1 MYAQTLAV
9 PRALHEL
16 PPPLDLG
23 DVWLEHALDRL
34 YQACAATDAGA
45 RDDASIL
52 SVLFAGLAIE
62 SRINR
67 IVRENDP
74 EHWERIRSLRALDKF
89 QLVPRLLHESNLG
102 AHNELSEYV
111 VELFDLRD
119 ELVEASPS
127 APPPNPAQACTMV
140 TAAARV
146 CLLLEE
152 GDPAAL
158 EVLELA
164 KAALPQARVAAA
176 AIPAEAGDFPPDLI
190 GS

>member
-1 MYAQTLAV
+1 
-9 PRALHEL
+9 
-16 PPPLDLG
+16 
-23 DVWLEHALDRL
+23 
-34 YQACAATDAGA
+34 
-45 RDDASIL
+45 
-52 SVLFAGLAIE
+52 
-62 SRINR
+62 
-67 IVRENDP
+67 
-74 EHWERIRSLRALDKF
+74 
-89 QLVPRLLHESNLG
+89 
-102 AHNELSEYV
+102 
-111 VELFDLRD
+111 
-119 ELVEASPS
+119 
-127 APPPNPAQACTMV
+127 MV